1 MKGISPIVATV
12 LLIAVTMTI
21 AGVLAYWSS
30 TFVAQRLPAI
40 NASVAK
46 CDLAQFEFL
55 NCRYNS
61 TSQNVIFSL
70 NNIKNV
76 DLINLT
82 AYIQYGNG
90 TILPS
95 TGVNLNESLPAST
108 IRSYSVSGVSS
119 DFADLLIKTNCPELS
134 RSNTC
139 TR

>member
-12 LLIAVTMTI
+12 LLIAVTMTL

-40 NASVAK
+40 NASIAR

-55 NCRYNS
+55 DCRYNS
-61 TSQNVIFSL
+61 TSQNAIFSL
-70 NNIKNV
+70 DNIKNV

-82 AYIQYGNG
+82 AYVQYSNG

-95 TGVNLNESLPAST
+95 TGINLNQSLPASS

-119 DFADLLIKTNCPELS
+119 DFSSVLIKTNCPELS
-134 RSNTC
+134 RSNAC
-139 TR
+139 SR